1 MNQVICE
8 NGDCSW
14 WKGNIPSEQGRE
26 HAQTHIIMKP
36 VETCLLLKEVRQSKL
51 YLLSLLV
58 KALTKHQSDIQ
69 CELLKEM
76 GYQILILNTVCKK
89 ITKIKVHC

>member
-1 MNQVICE
+1 M
-8 NGDCSW
+8 
-14 WKGNIPSEQGRE
+14 
-26 HAQTHIIMKP
+26 
-36 VETCLLLKEVRQSKL
+36 

-89 ITKIKVHC
+89 ITKIKVHCDLL